1 MFVFNILMP
10 WIEVSSEVQCFDT
23 DFEAV
28 VEVVTVFE
36 FVETCSGNLDVV

>member
-1 MFVFNILMP
+1 MFVPDILMP
-10 WIEVSSEVQCFDT
+10 WIEVFSEVQCLHT

-28 VEVVTVFE
+28 AEVVAGSE